1 MTSEQLN
8 KILTTKSYDYKFV
21 DRNSKDKIIISISGL
36 GINHLNDEIINLEEF
51 KEQGGSIFDVFED
64 SSILKN
70 PLIQTKRSLFDFYN
84 VFTNHPLCSDSDVLF
99 LADSKWNH
107 YLTGIDGIANNVQE
121 IKDFVYALVTNKGY
135 KTIYFAGTCSGA
147 WMVALQA
154 LSLQILRSQVCNI
167 KALLFNPLNEISKS
181 GHFQIKTKKLLDEE
195 LTDAVN
201 ILEYQKIITEDNS
214 EIIPLIHFVI
224 YYSKLNDKNQEQS
237 DMYRSMQNEKVK
249 VDLYPVE
256 TREHNLAR
264 YLKGKN
270 KLTDTLI
277 NFLR

>member
-84 VFTNHPLCSDSDVLF
+84 VFTNHPLCSDTDVLF

-107 YLTGIDGIANNVQE
+107 YLTGINGIANNVQE

-135 KTIYFAGTCSGA
+135 KSVYFIGTCSGA

-154 LSLQILRSQVCNI
+154 LSIQITESQLSYV
-167 KALLFNPLNEISKS
+167 KALLFNPLNELTES
-181 GHFQIKTKKLLDEE
+181 GHFKKKTQKFLNEHSLDAI
-195 LTDAVN
+195 TISD
-201 ILEYQKIITEDNS
+201 YQKNINDTN
-214 EIIPLIHFVI
+214 LLNVAVHFVI
-224 YYSKLNDKNQEQS
+224 YYSRLNSRNEEQS
-237 DMYRSMQNEKVK
+237 DMYKKMQNEKVK

-270 KLTDTLI
+270 KLTDILI